1 MTRQKKLAFIA
12 AYAGIFIFGICAVS
26 VGLIL
31 PDVITRYSINEL
43 EAGVIASLLPFGI
56 LAGSFIF
63 GPVVDRYGY
72 KYLLI
77 FCVLVVML
85 ALEGIAFSESLFL
98 LKSSVFVIGFGG
110 GILNGATSTLV
121 SDIGDGDRGAN
132 LSVLGVFFG
141 IGAFGMP
148 LLMGSLSG
156 IFSGS
161 TIIAFIGYS
170 LLIPLIY
177 FFLISFPKPKM
188 VQQFPL
194 KKIARLVK
202 DPVIILIGVFLF
214 FESGIEG
221 LANSWTTTYL
231 HDVIEAEKE
240 EAMFALSA
248 LVLSLTLT
256 RIVLG
261 YVLRKVS
268 SALVQFISI
277 CIAATGALVLMF
289 SVTYGSTLVG
299 LILLGAGFASGFPIL
314 LGFVGELYKEM
325 SGTAFSFVI
334 VIALIGNIIINY
346 LMGVIAH
353 TAGMEHFSSLFLG
366 CLVIMVAVLYFVI
379 KKMRI
384 KLRSGK

>member
-12 AYAGIFIFGICAVS
+12 AYTGIFIFGICAVS

-31 PDVITRYSINEL
+31 PDVITKYSINEI
-43 EAGVIASLLPFGI
+43 EAGVVASLLPFGI
-56 LAGSFIF
+56 LAGSFVF

-77 FCVLVVML
+77 FCILAVML

-110 GILNGATSTLV
+110 GILNGATCTLV

-148 LLMGSLSG
+148 LIIGLLSK
-156 IFSGS
+156 IFTGNE
-161 TIIAFIGYS
+161 IIAFIGYI
-170 LLIPLIY
+170 LFVPLVY
-177 FFLISFPKPKM
+177 FFFISFPKS
-188 VQQFPL
+188 
-194 KKIARLVK
+194 KIARQFPIKEFLQMTK

-214 FESGIEG
+214 FESGVEG
-221 LANSWTTTYL
+221 LANSWSTTYL

-261 YVLRKVS
+261 YVLRRVS
-268 SALVQFISI
+268 SALIQFISI
-277 CIAATGALVLMF
+277 CIAATGALILMY
-289 SVTYGSTLVG
+289 SVTYGSTLIG
-299 LILLGAGFASGFPIL
+299 LILLGAGFAAGFPIL

-325 SGTAFSFVI
+325 SGTAFSFVM
-334 VIALIGNIIINY
+334 VIALIGNIILNY

-353 TAGMEHFSSLFLG
+353 TAGMKHFSSLLLS
-366 CLVIMVAVLYFVI
+366 CLVIMVVILYFVI
-379 KKMRI
+379 KKIRLKI
-384 KLRSGK
+384 KI